1 MPLQYLFVRIG
12 NVLTLNA
19 NVFITVIISFCRND
33 LLHHTMEYISE
44 KSGEKRRLEEED
56 ECLLGKKM
64 KARTEDM
71 DDGRNTENKTTNRE
85 DVILLDEIKTESS
98 NDLTVDHTDLRNTE
112 WHAVEKSRH
121 LLRRD
126 IMEWLNTFPEVT
138 CKNLVL
144 CMRCLV
150 NVRNRY
156 KSIDTIWHDEVI
168 CLRDVQRKITSA
180 VEHLQAMNEQQQKY
194 YFAQTLRDILQPYRK
209 IQKILFPNIRMV
221 TANIYRACHH
231 PMGPLC
237 MSSIRQLPDNLKA
250 KLKEDLDLMDGFD
263 SKLRQIQESLEAS
276 VQLQAEN
283 NLDYL
288 CLLCVLVPNLF
299 GFSLNGWLFQ
309 HNLSRGDLEMMIEML
324 ESHMANLGVMELEKE
339 KQAYV
344 VNLALCS
351 TTERE
356 RTIQFVINMMNKN
369 ICSELREAC
378 EHKTEDQGIYS
389 NILQST
395 VDNLLQE
402 KQHHDLTML
411 PLMQSIKCQLN
422 FLRYPKKAEPTV
434 DDGTAVQLDGQVSIL
449 MQVLDMQKYYP
460 QKLKCDQVTM
470 LSAEVQD
477 NVINGSDN
485 QNDVIRKPNCC
496 L

>member
-1 MPLQYLFVRIG
+1 
-12 NVLTLNA
+12 
-19 NVFITVIISFCRND
+19 
-33 LLHHTMEYISE
+33 MENISE
-44 KSGEKRRLEEED
+44 KSGEKRRVEEED

-98 NDLTVDHTDLRNTE
+98 RDLTVDHTDLRNTE

-150 NVRNRY
+150 NLRNRY

-168 CLRDVQRKITSA
+168 FLRDVQRKITSA

-194 YFAQTLRDILQPYRK
+194 YFAQTLRDILQSYRK

-231 PMGPLC
+231 PMRPLC
-237 MSSIRQLPDNLKA
+237 MSSSRQLPDNLKA

-288 CLLCVLVPNLF
+288 CLLCVLVLNLF

-309 HNLSRGDLEMMIEML
+309 HNL
-324 ESHMANLGVMELEKE
+324 
-339 KQAYV
+339 
-344 VNLALCS
+344 
-351 TTERE
+351 
-356 RTIQFVINMMNKN
+356 
-369 ICSELREAC
+369 
-378 EHKTEDQGIYS
+378 
-389 NILQST
+389 
-395 VDNLLQE
+395 
-402 KQHHDLTML
+402 
-411 PLMQSIKCQLN
+411 
-422 FLRYPKKAEPTV
+422 
-434 DDGTAVQLDGQVSIL
+434 
-449 MQVLDMQKYYP
+449 
-460 QKLKCDQVTM
+460 
-470 LSAEVQD
+470 
-477 NVINGSDN
+477 
-485 QNDVIRKPNCC
+485 
-496 L
+496 